1 MKQLLCVLFVIPLFF
16 CKAHAQEPAP
26 NAMDIFDTESMQS
39 GLSEEEAEIGGELS
53 YGTYDVS
60 AAMTR
65 LWRSVLEKLRAEVHA
80 GLGFAAVLLA
90 LVFLC
95 AFACAVCTE
104 DRIRDA
110 IEICGTCTAAVMLTG
125 SMNSL
130 VSQTVGAI
138 YRLSD
143 YSKAAL
149 PVLYTAAA
157 AAGAVSSSAVRYAAA
172 SLALDV
178 MMSLAQKAV
187 IPLIYAYL
195 ALGLSSSVFPNPLL
209 EAMEQ
214 LSRWAAKTVL
224 TASTIA
230 FTACLSLSSLV
241 STSVDAAA
249 VKTAR
254 TVISTTLPVV
264 GGMLSDAS
272 AAVLAAAGVV
282 RSCTGAFGL
291 IAVSAM
297 CAGPI
302 ALLSVKSFLFK
313 AVAAAADSVQNARL
327 KKLFSCLGSAL
338 GLLMGLLGCN
348 AIMLFLSFAAGMKA
362 VTV

>member
-1 MKQLLCVLFVIPLFF
+1 MRQLLCVFLLLPLLF
-16 CKAHAQEPAP
+16 CKAHAQEPISD
-26 NAMDIFDTESMQS
+26 AMDIFDAGIMER
-39 GLSEEEAEIGGELS
+39 GLSEEEAEISGELG
-53 YGTYDVS
+53 YGDYNISGALV
-60 AAMTR
+60 R
-65 LWRSVLEKLRAEVHA
+65 LWRSVLERLKTELRA
-80 GLGFAAVLLA
+80 GLGFGAALLA

-95 AFACAVCTE
+95 AFAGAVCTE

-110 IEICGTCTAAVMLTG
+110 IEICGACTAAALMTG

-130 VSQTVGAI
+130 VSETVEAI

-157 AAGAVSSSAVRYAAA
+157 ASGAVSSSAVRYAAA
-172 SLALDV
+172 CLGLDV

-195 ALGLSSSVFPNPLL
+195 ALTLSGAIFPNPLL
-209 EAMEQ
+209 AAMEQ
-214 LSRWAAKTVL
+214 LSKWAAKTVL

-230 FTACLSLSSLV
+230 FTAYLSICSLV

-249 VKTAR
+249 VKATR

-291 IAVSAM
+291 VAVSAM

-302 ALLSVKSFLFK
+302 VLLSVKSFLFK
-313 AVAAAADSVQNARL
+313 AVAAAAESVQNARL
-327 KKLFSCLGSAL
+327 KKLFSGLGSAL
-338 GLLMGLLGCN
+338 ALLMGLLGCN

-362 VTV
+362 VTA

>member
-1 MKQLLCVLFVIPLFF
+1 MRQVLCVLFLIPLFF
-16 CKAHAQEPAP
+16 CKAHAQEPVP
-26 NAMDIFDTESMQS
+26 NAMDIFETEIMER
-39 GLSEEEAEIGGELS
+39 GLSEEEAEIGGELR
-53 YGTYDVS
+53 YGVYDVG
-60 AAMTR
+60 AAMSR
-65 LWRSVLEKLRAEVHA
+65 LWRSVLEKFRMQVHT
-80 GLGFAAVLLA
+80 GLSFAAALLA

-95 AFACAVCTE
+95 AFASAVCGE

-110 IEICGTCTAAVMLTG
+110 IEICSACTAAVMLTG
-125 SMNSL
+125 SMNGL
-130 VSQTVGAI
+130 VSQTVEAI

-172 SLALDV
+172 SLILDM
-178 MMSLAQKAV
+178 MMSLTQKAV

-195 ALGLSSSVFPNPLL
+195 ALILSSCVFPNPLL

-224 TASTIA
+224 TFSSIA
-230 FTACLSLSSLV
+230 FTAYLSLSSLV

-249 VKTAR
+249 VKATR

-297 CAGPI
+297 CIGPI
-302 ALLSVKSFLFK
+302 VVLSVKSFLFK

-327 KKLFSCLGSAL
+327 KKLFSGLGNAL
-338 GLLMGLLGCN
+338 GLLLGLLGCN